1 MTFRFALAGAGARGR
16 GPPMAGRR
24 HYWVL
29 SPPAADVVRGRCK
42 RCRAEREFPARLDE
56 TDRSNDHEDLTRSGG
71 SGTAGAAL
79 PGAA

>member
-1 MTFRFALAGAGARGR
+1 MTLRFAPAGAGASGR
-16 GPPMAGRR
+16 GPPMAGCC

-56 TDRSNDHEDLTRSGG
+56 TDRSNDHEDLTRSGA
-71 SGTAGAAL
+71 SGTAAPALRRAA
-79 PGAA
+79 